1 MKRIALVGFGLL
13 AGSIASA
20 LKQAKRPTVI
30 RAVSS
35 PATLARAREL
45 ELADEFFEYAQ
56 VEEWSRDCDLILLCG
71 PILHILKTI
80 DALSH
85 VKWAK
90 EAALSNGVAGKDC
103 AAGSNGANSIDAKL
117 NGAACLVSDIGSTKV
132 EICRAGS
139 KLPAP
144 FKFVGSHPMAGSE
157 KRTCEYNDPAIF
169 ENAYWFVCPPEGT
182 AESVY
187 APLLELVKFLGAS
200 AVVFPPEHHDRT
212 MAWVS
217 HMPQMLSSTLAASI
231 PDRLLSHNYQHYAGR
246 AFRDMTRI
254 AASGWAMWHDI
265 AVTNR
270 DETVRALTEVRD
282 GVNATIEAMQKLD
295 VVKDGK
301 PAGGSFDATRGSVA
315 GGKCADRSDSLEEIF
330 KAGNEG
336 RASLF
341 APGRNAAAAFFE
353 ITVPLKDKPG
363 ALLSVLQPLAEE
375 GLNIR
380 DIELMKVRENVAG
393 TLLIAFK
400 TEDEAARAVK
410 LLRYLGYEV
419 KER

>member
-35 PATLARAREL
+35 PTTLKRAREL
-45 ELADEFFEYAQ
+45 ELADEFFEYGQ

-80 DALSH
+80 DALSQ
-85 VKWAK
+85 VEWAK
-90 EAALSNGVAGKDC
+90 EAALSNGA
-103 AAGSNGANSIDAKL
+103 SNGASSGDV
-117 NGAACLVSDIGSTKV
+117 CLVSDIGSTKV
-132 EICRAGS
+132 EICKAGVR
-139 KLPAP
+139 LPAP
-144 FKFVGSHPMAGSE
+144 FRFVGSHPMAGSE
-157 KRTCEYNDPAIF
+157 KRTCEFNDPAIF

-187 APLLELVKFLGAS
+187 APLLDLVKFLGAS

-301 PAGGSFDATRGSVA
+301 PADGD
-315 GGKCADRSDSLEEIF
+315 KSDSLEGIF

-341 APGRNAAAAFFE
+341 APGRNAASAFFE

-363 ALLSVLQPLAEE
+363 ALLSVMQPLAEE

-400 TEDEAARAVK
+400 TQDEAARAVK
-410 LLRYLGYEV
+410 LLGYLGYEV

>member
-20 LKQAKRPTVI
+20 LKQAKRPTII

-35 PATLARAREL
+35 PATLSRAREL
-45 ELADEFFEYAQ
+45 ELADEFFEYGD
-56 VEEWSRDCDLILLCG
+56 VEQWSRDCDLILLCS

-80 DALSH
+80 DALAH
-85 VKWAK
+85 VKWAAQLGT
-90 EAALSNGVAGKDC
+90 EQSV
-103 AAGSNGANSIDAKL
+103 
-117 NGAACLVSDIGSTKV
+117 CLVSDIGSTKV
-132 EICRAGS
+132 EICKAGV

-144 FKFVGSHPMAGSE
+144 FRFVGSHPMAGSE

-182 AESVY
+182 EESAY
-187 APLLELVKFLGAS
+187 SILLDLVKFLGATP
-200 AVVFPPEHHDRT
+200 VVFPPEHHDRT

-217 HMPQMLSSTLAASI
+217 HMPQMLSSTLAGNL
-231 PDRLLSHNYQHYAGR
+231 PERLLKYNYQHYAGR

-254 AASGWAMWHDI
+254 AASGWGMWHDI

-270 DETVRALTEVRD
+270 NETVRALGEVRD
-282 GVNATIEAMQKLD
+282 GLEKTIEAMNALD
-295 VVKDGK
+295 VVVDGK
-301 PAGGSFDATRGSVA
+301 PAAEDH
-315 GGKCADRSDSLEEIF
+315 ADGLEKIF

-341 APGRNAAAAFFE
+341 APGRNAGAAFSE
-353 ITVPLKDKPG
+353 ITVQLKDKPG
-363 ALLSVLQPLAEE
+363 ALLSVMQPLAEE

-393 TLLIAFK
+393 TLLLAFK
-400 TEDEAARAVK
+400 TPDEAARAVK
-410 LLRYLGYEV
+410 ILRYLGYEV

>member
-20 LKQAKRPTVI
+20 LKQANRPTRI

-35 PATLARAREL
+35 PATLKRAREL
-45 ELADEFFEYAQ
+45 ELADEFFEYGD
-56 VEEWSRDCDLILLCG
+56 VEEWSKDCDLILLCS

-80 DALSH
+80 DALAH
-85 VKWAK
+85 VKWAAGLNGNAGNGC
-90 EAALSNGVAGKDC
+90 AASSNCVAG
-103 AAGSNGANSIDAKL
+103 NNV
-117 NGAACLVSDIGSTKV
+117 ACLVSDIGSTKV
-132 EICRAGS
+132 EICKAGV

-144 FKFVGSHPMAGSE
+144 FRFVGSHPMAGSE
-157 KRTCEYNDPAIF
+157 KRTCEFNDPAIF

-182 AESVY
+182 EESVY
-187 APLLELVKFLGAS
+187 IKLLDLVKFLGATP
-200 AVVFPPEHHDRT
+200 VVFPPEHHDRT

-217 HMPQMLSSTLAASI
+217 HMPQMLSSTLAGNM
-231 PDRLLSHNYQHYAGR
+231 PERLLKHNYQHYAGR

-254 AASGWAMWHDI
+254 AASGWGMWHDI

-270 DETVRALTEVRD
+270 DETVRALGEVRD
-282 GVNATIEAMQKLD
+282 GLNETIDAMNALK
-295 VVKDGK
+295 VVTDGK
-301 PAGGSFDATRGSVA
+301 PAGGSFDSGAKTADGKSVDGSD
-315 GGKCADRSDSLEEIF
+315 GLEKIF
-330 KAGNEG
+330 KAGNDG

-341 APGRNAAAAFFE
+341 APGRNAGAAFSE

-363 ALLSVLQPLAEE
+363 ALLSVMQPLAEE

-393 TLLIAFK
+393 TLLLAFK
-400 TEDEAARAVK
+400 TPDEAARAVK
-410 LLRYLGYEV
+410 LLRYLGYDV

>member
-90 EAALSNGVAGKDC
+90 EAALSNS
-103 AAGSNGANSIDAKL
+103 AGSNGAKL

-295 VVKDGK
+295 VVKDGQ

>member
-20 LKQAKRPTVI
+20 LKQAKRPTII

-35 PATLARAREL
+35 PATLSRAREL
-45 ELADEFFEYAQ
+45 ELADEFFEYGD
-56 VEEWSRDCDLILLCG
+56 VEQWSRDCDLILLCS

-80 DALSH
+80 DALAH
-85 VKWAK
+85 VKWAAQPGT
-90 EAALSNGVAGKDC
+90 EQSV
-103 AAGSNGANSIDAKL
+103 
-117 NGAACLVSDIGSTKV
+117 CLVSDIGSTKV
-132 EICRAGS
+132 EICKAGV

-144 FKFVGSHPMAGSE
+144 FRFVGSHPMAGSE

-182 AESVY
+182 EESAY
-187 APLLELVKFLGAS
+187 SILLDLVKFLGATP
-200 AVVFPPEHHDRT
+200 VVFPPEHHDRT

-217 HMPQMLSSTLAASI
+217 HMPQMLSSTLAGNL
-231 PDRLLSHNYQHYAGR
+231 PERLLKYNYQHYAGR

-254 AASGWAMWHDI
+254 AASGWGMWHDI

-270 DETVRALTEVRD
+270 NETVRALGEVRD
-282 GVNATIEAMQKLD
+282 GLEKTIEAMNALD
-295 VVKDGK
+295 VVVDGK
-301 PAGGSFDATRGSVA
+301 PAAEDH
-315 GGKCADRSDSLEEIF
+315 ADGLEKIF

-341 APGRNAAAAFFE
+341 APGRNAGAAFSE
-353 ITVPLKDKPG
+353 ITVQLKDKPG
-363 ALLSVLQPLAEE
+363 ALLSVMQPLAEE

-393 TLLIAFK
+393 TLLLAFK
-400 TEDEAARAVK
+400 TPDEAARAVK
-410 LLRYLGYEV
+410 ILRYLGYEV

>member
-103 AAGSNGANSIDAKL
+103 VAGSNGANSIDAKL

-295 VVKDGK
+295 VVKDGR

>member
-20 LKQAKRPTVI
+20 LKQAKSKTVI

-35 PATLARAREL
+35 PATLKRAREM
-45 ELADEFFEYAQ
+45 ELADEFFEYGQ

-80 DALSH
+80 DALAH
-85 VKWAK
+85 VKWAV
-90 EAALSNGVAGKDC
+90 NGDSGKDRDV
-103 AAGSNGANSIDAKL
+103 GL
-117 NGAACLVSDIGSTKV
+117 NGACLVSDIGSTKV
-132 EICRAGS
+132 EICKAGS

-157 KRTCEYNDPAIF
+157 KRTCEFHDPAIF

-182 AESVY
+182 AENVY

-217 HMPQMLSSTLAASI
+217 HMPQMLSSTLAGNLPA
-231 PDRLLSHNYQHYAGR
+231 RLLDHNYQHYAGR

-270 DETVRALTEVRD
+270 DETVRALKEVRD
-282 GVNATIEAMQKLD
+282 GVTKTIEAMDALE
-295 VVKDGK
+295 VVHDGK
-301 PAGGSFDATRGSVA
+301 PAGGSFDAGE
-315 GGKCADRSDSLEEIF
+315 KCTDRSDALEKIF

>member
-20 LKQAKRPTVI
+20 LRQANRPVII

-35 PATLARAREL
+35 PATQKCAREL
-45 ELADEFFEYAQ
+45 DLADEFFGYDDIEQ
-56 VEEWSRDCDLILLCG
+56 WSKDCDLILLCG

-80 DALSH
+80 DALAH
-85 VKWAK
+85 VKWVK
-90 EAALSNGVAGKDC
+90 DGVAGK
-103 AAGSNGANSIDAKL
+103 NGAI
-117 NGAACLVSDIGSTKV
+117 CLVSDIGSTKV
-132 EICRAGS
+132 EICKAGS

-157 KRTCEYNDPAIF
+157 KRSCEFSDPAIF
-169 ENAYWFVCPPEGT
+169 ENAYWFVCPPEGMPQS
-182 AESVY
+182 EIED
-187 APLLELVKFLGAS
+187 LLALVKFLGATP
-200 AVVFPPEHHDRT
+200 VVFPPEHHDLT

-217 HMPQMLSSTLAASI
+217 HMPQMLSSTLAGNM
-231 PDRLLSHNYQHYAGR
+231 PERLLSHNYQHYAGR

-270 DETVRALTEVRD
+270 DETVRALQDVREGLD
-282 GVNATIEAMQKLD
+282 RTIEAMNGLD
-295 VVKDGK
+295 VVVDGM
-301 PAGGSFDATRGSVA
+301 PAGGSFVA
-315 GGKCADRSDSLEEIF
+315 GEKPADHSDALEKIF

-341 APGRNAAAAFFE
+341 APGRNAGAAFSE

-363 ALLSVLQPLAEE
+363 ALLSVMQPLAEE

-393 TLLIAFK
+393 TLLLAFK
-400 TEDEAARAVK
+400 TPDEAARAVK

>member
-20 LKQAKRPTVI
+20 VKQAKLPTVI

-35 PATLARAREL
+35 PSTLARAREM

-80 DALSH
+80 DALAH
-85 VKWAK
+85 VKWA
-90 EAALSNGVAGKDC
+90 AQS
-103 AAGSNGANSIDAKL
+103 
-117 NGAACLVSDIGSTKV
+117 GAAQSDVCLVSDIGSTKV
-132 EICRAGS
+132 EICKAGS
-139 KLPAP
+139 RLPAP

-157 KRTCEYNDPAIF
+157 KRTCEFHDPAIF

-182 AESVY
+182 AENVY

-217 HMPQMLSSTLAASI
+217 HMPQMLSSTLAGNLPA
-231 PDRLLSHNYQHYAGR
+231 RLLDHNYQHYAGR

-282 GVNATIEAMQKLD
+282 GVNATIEAMDALE

-301 PAGGSFDATRGSVA
+301 PAD
-315 GGKCADRSDSLEEIF
+315 SDNSGALEGIF

-341 APGRNAAAAFFE
+341 APGRNANAAFFE

-363 ALLSVLQPLAEE
+363 ALLSVMQSLAEE

-393 TLLIAFK
+393 TLLLAFK

>member
-20 LKQAKRPTVI
+20 LKQAKSKTVI

-35 PATLARAREL
+35 PATLKRAREM
-45 ELADEFFEYAQ
+45 ELADEFFEYGQ

-80 DALSH
+80 DALAH
-85 VKWAK
+85 VKWAV
-90 EAALSNGVAGKDC
+90 NG
-103 AAGSNGANSIDAKL
+103 AAGL
-117 NGAACLVSDIGSTKV
+117 NGDAGLNGACLVSDIGSTKV
-132 EICRAGS
+132 EICKAGS

-157 KRTCEYNDPAIF
+157 KRTCEFHDPAIF

-182 AESVY
+182 AENVY

-217 HMPQMLSSTLAASI
+217 HMPQMLSSTLAGNLPA
-231 PDRLLSHNYQHYAGR
+231 RLLDHNYQHYAGR

-270 DETVRALTEVRD
+270 DETVRALKEVRD
-282 GVNATIEAMQKLD
+282 GVTKTIEAMDALD
-295 VVKDGK
+295 VVQDGM
-301 PAGGSFDATRGSVA
+301 PAGGSFDAGE
-315 GGKCADRSDSLEEIF
+315 KCADRSDALEKIF

>member
-80 DALSH
+80 DALAH
-85 VKWAK
+85 VSWANK
-90 EAALSNGVAGKDC
+90 DVNQFCAGK
-103 AAGSNGANSIDAKL
+103 
-117 NGAACLVSDIGSTKV
+117 NGAAKFNSATCLVSDIGSTKV

-231 PDRLLSHNYQHYAGR
+231 PDRLLEHNYQHYAGR

-295 VVKDGK
+295 VVKDGR

-363 ALLSVLQPLAEE
+363 ALLSVLHPLAEE

>member
-20 LKQAKRPTVI
+20 LKQANRPTKI

-35 PATLARAREL
+35 PATLKRAREL
-45 ELADEFFEYAQ
+45 ELADEFFEYGD
-56 VEEWSRDCDLILLCG
+56 VEEWSKDCDLILLCS

-90 EAALSNGVAGKDC
+90 EAAQTNS
-103 AAGSNGANSIDAKL
+103 ANL
-117 NGAACLVSDIGSTKV
+117 NGSACLVCDIGSTKV
-132 EICRAGS
+132 EICKAGV

-144 FKFVGSHPMAGSE
+144 FRFVGSHPMAGSE
-157 KRTCEYNDPAIF
+157 KRTCEFNDPAIF

-182 AESVY
+182 PENVY
-187 APLLELVKFLGAS
+187 AELLDLVKFLGATP
-200 AVVFPPEHHDRT
+200 VVFPPEHHDRT

-217 HMPQMLSSTLAASI
+217 HMPQMLSSTLAANI
-231 PDRLLSHNYQHYAGR
+231 PGRLLDHNYQHYAGR

-254 AASGWAMWHDI
+254 AASGWGMWHDI

-270 DETVRALTEVRD
+270 DETVRALGEVRD
-282 GVNATIEAMQKLD
+282 GLNETIEAMNALK
-295 VVKDGK
+295 VVTDGK
-301 PAGGSFDATRGSVA
+301 PAGGSFNA
-315 GGKCADRSDSLEEIF
+315 GEKCADGKSADCSDALEKIF
-330 KAGNEG
+330 KAGNDG

-341 APGRNAAAAFFE
+341 APGRNAGAAFSE

-363 ALLSVLQPLAEE
+363 ALLSVMQPLAEE

-393 TLLIAFK
+393 TLLLAFK
-400 TEDEAARAVK
+400 TPDEAARAVK
-410 LLRYLGYEV
+410 LLRYLGYDV

>member
-45 ELADEFFEYAQ
+45 ELADEFFEYGD
-56 VEEWSRDCDLILLCG
+56 VEQWSRDCDLILLCS

-80 DALSH
+80 DALAH
-85 VKWAK
+85 VKWTAQYD
-90 EAALSNGVAGKDC
+90 AGQSNAPT
-103 AAGSNGANSIDAKL
+103 
-117 NGAACLVSDIGSTKV
+117 CLVSDIGSTKV
-132 EICRAGS
+132 EICKAGV

-144 FKFVGSHPMAGSE
+144 FRFVGSHPMAGSE
-157 KRTCEYNDPAIF
+157 KRTCEHNDPAIF

-182 AESVY
+182 EESAYAE
-187 APLLELVKFLGAS
+187 LLQLVKFLGATP
-200 AVVFPPEHHDRT
+200 VVFPPEHHDRT

-217 HMPQMLSSTLAASI
+217 HMPQMLSSTLAGNL
-231 PDRLLSHNYQHYAGR
+231 PERLLKHNYQHYAGR

-254 AASGWAMWHDI
+254 AASGWGMWHDI

-270 DETVRALTEVRD
+270 DETVRALGEVRN
-282 GVNATIEAMQKLD
+282 GLEKTIEAMNALD
-295 VVKDGK
+295 VVADGK
-301 PAGGSFDATRGSVA
+301 PATD
-315 GGKCADRSDSLEEIF
+315 DRSAGLETIF

-341 APGRNAAAAFFE
+341 APGRNAGAAFSE
-353 ITVPLKDKPG
+353 ITVQLKDKPG
-363 ALLSVLQPLAEE
+363 ALLSVMQPLAEE

-393 TLLIAFK
+393 TLLLAFK
-400 TEDEAARAVK
+400 TPDEAARAVK
-410 LLRYLGYEV
+410 ILRYLGYEV